1 MGWRIGDMGEEFNLL
16 WADSYVPADT
26 VSALNKY
33 QKVAA
38 STPPP
43 PSPHRVAASATHL
56 SETHL
61 YHTHL
66 YHTRLQVNHF
76 PGMSELAKKNL
87 LAKNLNRMIRALPGD
102 FTFVPQTFSLPA
114 ELEPLRNWASSQKR
128 KPTIILKPD
137 AGCQALTL
145 TLTLPL
151 KLPLTLTL
159 TVTLTL
165 TLFLTRAAASS

>member
-1 MGWRIGDMGEEFNLL
+1 M
-16 WADSYVPADT
+16 
-26 VSALNKY
+26 
-33 QKVAA
+33 
-38 STPPP
+38 
-43 PSPHRVAASATHL
+43 
-56 SETHL
+56 
-61 YHTHL
+61 
-66 YHTRLQVNHF
+66 NHF

-151 KLPLTLTL
+151 NLPLTLTL